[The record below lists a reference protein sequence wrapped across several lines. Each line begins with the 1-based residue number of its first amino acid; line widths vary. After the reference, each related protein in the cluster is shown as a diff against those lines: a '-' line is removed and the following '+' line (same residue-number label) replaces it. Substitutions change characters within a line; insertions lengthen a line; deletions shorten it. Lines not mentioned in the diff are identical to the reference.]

1 MSYADI
7 FSQFE
12 ALTIMVVGD
21 VMIDSYWWADVRR
34 ISPEAPV
41 PVCEV
46 KEKENRLGGAANVA
60 LNIAA
65 MGAKPLLCSV
75 VGNDKTGLTLRE
87 LFVQHGLS
95 AEGLVASEQRPTS
108 IKTRIIGNN
117 TQMLRIDEEDSSVLS
132 EKEQEMFL
140 ERVKT
145 LFDNNRIDALVFQD
159 YDKGVLSREVIER
172 ITALA
177 HSKSVPVCVDP
188 KKRNF
193 AYYKDADL
201 FKPNFKELKEG
212 LKSDEIKAEEQ
223 SLMEAAKLL
232 YDKMNVQKVFVTLSE
247 RGVFLAD
254 FGSKDRKSVLLPA
267 CVRKIADVS
276 GAGDTVIS
284 LASLCMA
291 LHLQA
296 EQVAH
301 ISNIAGGLVC
311 EYVGVVPID
320 KTRLLTEL
328 EKA

>member
-1 MSYADI
+1 M
-7 FSQFE
+7 
-12 ALTIMVVGD
+12 
-21 VMIDSYWWADVRR
+21 
-34 ISPEAPV
+34 
-41 PVCEV
+41 
-46 KEKENRLGGAANVA
+46 
-60 LNIAA
+60 
-65 MGAKPLLCSV
+65 
-75 VGNDKTGLTLRE
+75 
-87 LFVQHGLS
+87 
-95 AEGLVASEQRPTS
+95 
-108 IKTRIIGNN
+108 
-117 TQMLRIDEEDSSVLS
+117 
-132 EKEQEMFL
+132 
-140 ERVKT
+140 
-145 LFDNNRIDALVFQD
+145 
-159 YDKGVLSREVIER
+159 
-172 ITALA
+172 
-177 HSKSVPVCVDP
+177 
-188 KKRNF
+188 
-193 AYYKDADL
+193 
-201 FKPNFKELKEG
+201 
-212 LKSDEIKAEEQ
+212 KSDEIKAEEQ